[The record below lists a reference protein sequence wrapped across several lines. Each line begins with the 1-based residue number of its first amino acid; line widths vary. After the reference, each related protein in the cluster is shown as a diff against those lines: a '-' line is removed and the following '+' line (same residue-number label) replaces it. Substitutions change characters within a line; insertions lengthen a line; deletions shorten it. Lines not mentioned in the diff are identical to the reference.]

1 MSCVDDLSRA
11 RCYMAERIAKL
22 QYSSLYTSLISCFL
36 PFSLSPFCFW
46 KYEMCKST
54 SSKTGDDNVTH
65 VTSEVT
71 NIVNISLNFS
81 PAVVRFRL
89 KNVPIQVS
97 FCKLKVL
104 LSYIRKTLLID
115 IFTLWALRVISIKI
129 LLVISMLYK
138 TEWWRELRK
147 WSSKGNWLIL

>member
-1 MSCVDDLSRA
+1 
-11 RCYMAERIAKL
+11 
-22 QYSSLYTSLISCFL
+22 
-36 PFSLSPFCFW
+36 
-46 KYEMCKST
+46 MCKST

-81 PAVVRFRL
+81 PAVV

-115 IFTLWALRVISIKI
+115 IFTL
-129 LLVISMLYK
+129 
-138 TEWWRELRK
+138 
-147 WSSKGNWLIL
+147 